1 MSCGEIQV
9 RLADDVLGEIGGA
22 DHDALAEHLAG
33 CAVCAEE
40 RRAFEEA
47 IALLREM
54 DWPVVEPVLAA
65 PQRERVEARASTPGA
80 AGPGRRR
87 QVVLVSLSS
96 LAAAAVMASIAIPS
110 LLRARVFVPA
120 ADLPEVGREPL
131 YLKYESPRTTAPS
144 PSAAAPER
152 AAAKATQRQLA
163 RLESPPAGPALPT
176 APPPL

>member
-65 PQRERVEARASTPGA
+65 PQLMTPLPS
-80 AGPGRRR
+80 GPR
-87 QVVLVSLSS
+87 
-96 LAAAAVMASIAIPS
+96 
-110 LLRARVFVPA
+110 
-120 ADLPEVGREPL
+120 
-131 YLKYESPRTTAPS
+131 
-144 PSAAAPER
+144 
-152 AAAKATQRQLA
+152 
-163 RLESPPAGPALPT
+163 PAGARS
-176 APPPL
+176 AS